1 MGYCLVFRFW
11 LFPNS
16 EKSLGTIGIPHTLIY
31 PIKIFYKNIR
41 LIQINAVTL
50 RYE

>member
-1 MGYCLVFRFW
+1 MFRFW
-11 LFPNS
+11 LSPNY
-16 EKSLGTIGIPHTLIY
+16 EKSLGTIRMPHTLIC

-41 LIQINAVTL
+41 LIQLNAVTL